1 MITVV
6 PHASLNTFFLSHVH
20 HFFATK
26 CLQFDRGYYLAQL
39 RDGFK
44 KNPDYLVTLIKRV
57 GGYLAEITTS

>member
-44 KNPDYLVTLIKRV
+44 KNGLFSDIDQK
-57 GGYLAEITTS
+57 GG